1 MENEPQDAYLPDSDL
16 EKLQPFDVREQNSR
30 KGMVMLVGGF
40 LFLLL
45 LAFII
50 MKLFSSGTRDRDQT
64 PRILADAEP
73 YKEVPL
79 ERGGEET
86 PNQDKEIYDV
96 LNGTTSEVEVSVL
109 PPAETPMSVPK
120 TAEVKQPA
128 ANVVI
133 KEPGGSTT
141 TPVTEPV
148 EQPKVDKGPRVRV
161 PVSTAKIPTS
171 PPPSPATSGN
181 YFVQVASLRSQ
192 DEANRLWGKLSSN
205 MGDIITSSY
214 YADVKRVDLNER
226 GIYYRLRVGGLLDKD
241 AAQNMCNQLKSR
253 GQDCII
259 SSK

>member
-16 EKLQPFDVREQNSR
+16 ERLQPFDVREQNSR
-30 KGMVMLVGGF
+30 KGMIMLIGGF

-50 MKLFSSGTRDRDQT
+50 MKLFAGGTRDRDQT

-79 ERGGEET
+79 ERGGVET

-96 LNGTTSEVEVSVL
+96 LNGTASEVEVSTL

-120 TAEVKQPA
+120 PTEAAKPA

-133 KEPGGSTT
+133 KETGSNGTS
-141 TPVTEPV
+141 TPTQTQV
-148 EQPKVDKGPRVRV
+148 EKTPRVKT
-161 PVSTAKIPTS
+161 PISTAKHPSAPT
-171 PPPSPATSGN
+171 TSGTSSDGN
-181 YFVQVASLRSQ
+181 YFVQVASLRSES
-192 DEANRLWGKLSSN
+192 EANALWDKLAAN
-205 MGDIITSSY
+205 MGDVIRTSH
-214 YADVKRVDLNER
+214 YADVKRVDLSER
-226 GIYYRLRVGGLLDKD
+226 GIYYRLRVGGLSDKD
-241 AAQNMCNQLKSR
+241 AAQNMCAQLKSR

>member
-16 EKLQPFDVREQNSR
+16 ERLQPFDVREQNSR
-30 KGMVMLVGGF
+30 KGMYMLVGGF
-40 LFLLL
+40 LFLLF

-50 MKLFSSGTRDRDQT
+50 MKLFAGGTRDRDQT
-64 PRILADAEP
+64 PRILADAKP

-109 PPAETPMSVPK
+109 PPAEQPMDVPK
-120 TAEVKQPA
+120 PEEVEKPA

-133 KEPGGSTT
+133 KEANATAPATT
-141 TPVTEPV
+141 APAPAVETPVQKP
-148 EQPKVDKGPRVRV
+148 PRVRI
-161 PVSTAKIPTS
+161 PVNTAKVPT
-171 PPPSPATSGN
+171 TSSGGN

-192 DEANRLWGKLSSN
+192 NEANNLWDKLTSN
-205 MGDIITSSY
+205 IGDVISSSY
-214 YADVKRVDLNER
+214 YADLKRVDLNER
-226 GIYYRLRVGGLLDKD
+226 GIYYRLRVGGLAGKD
-241 AAQNMCNQLKSR
+241 AAQNMCAQLKAR

-259 SSK
+259 SAK

>member
-16 EKLQPFDVREQNSR
+16 ERLQPFDVREQNSR
-30 KGMVMLVGGF
+30 KGMYMLVGGF
-40 LFLLL
+40 LFLLF
-45 LAFII
+45 LAFLI
-50 MKLFSSGTRDRDQT
+50 MKLFAGGTRDRDQT

-109 PPAETPMSVPK
+109 PPVEQPMPVPK
-120 TAEVKQPA
+120 AAEEEKPA

-133 KEPGGSTT
+133 KEANSTPPKET
-141 TPVTEPV
+141 VPAPVQETPSVK
-148 EQPKVDKGPRVRV
+148 QPRVRI
-161 PVSTAKIPTS
+161 PVNTAKIPTT
-171 PPPSPATSGN
+171 TSGGN

-192 DEANRLWGKLSSN
+192 NEANNLWNKLTGN
-205 MGDIITSSY
+205 MGDVITPSY

-226 GIYYRLRVGGLLDKD
+226 GIYYRLRVGGLAGKE
-241 AAQNMCNQLKSR
+241 AAQNMCSQLKSR

-259 SSK
+259 SAK

>member
-16 EKLQPFDVREQNSR
+16 ERLQPFDVREQNSR
-30 KGMVMLVGGF
+30 KGMFMLIGGF

-50 MKLFSSGTRDRDQT
+50 MKLFAGGTRDRDQT

-79 ERGGEET
+79 DRGGEET

-96 LNGTTSEVEVSVL
+96 LNGTKSEVEVSVL
-109 PPAETPMSVPK
+109 PPAETPMTVPK
-120 TAEVKQPA
+120 TAEVETPA
-128 ANVVI
+128 ANVVT
-133 KEPGGSTT
+133 KESGTNTTSTST
-141 TPVTEPV
+141 PEPKEETPVE
-148 EQPKVDKGPRVRV
+148 KAPRVRI
-161 PVSTAKIPTS
+161 PISTAKIPTEQT
-171 PPPSPATSGN
+171 TSGTSGS

-192 DEANRLWGKLSSN
+192 NEANSLWDKLSAN
-205 MGDIITSSY
+205 MGDVISSSH

-226 GIYYRLRVGGLLDKD
+226 GIYYRLRVGGLSGKD
-241 AAQNMCNQLKSR
+241 AAQNMCAQFKSR

-259 SSK
+259 SAK

>member
-16 EKLQPFDVREQNSR
+16 ERLQPFDVREQNSR
-30 KGMVMLVGGF
+30 KGMIMLVGGF

-50 MKLFSSGTRDRDQT
+50 MKLFAGGTRDRDQT

-120 TAEVKQPA
+120 ADDVEKPA

-133 KEPGGSTT
+133 KESGSSSASTST
-141 TPVTEPV
+141 PDPQEETPVV
-148 EQPKVDKGPRVRV
+148 KGPRVRI
-161 PVSTAKIPTS
+161 PISTAKLPKE
-171 PPPSPATSGN
+171 PVTSGSSGS

-192 DEANRLWGKLSSN
+192 SEANSLWDKLSAD
-205 MGDIITSSY
+205 MGDVITSSH

-226 GIYYRLRVGGLLDKD
+226 GIYYRLRVGGLSGKD
-241 AAQNMCNQLKSR
+241 AAQNMCTQFKAR

-259 SSK
+259 SAK